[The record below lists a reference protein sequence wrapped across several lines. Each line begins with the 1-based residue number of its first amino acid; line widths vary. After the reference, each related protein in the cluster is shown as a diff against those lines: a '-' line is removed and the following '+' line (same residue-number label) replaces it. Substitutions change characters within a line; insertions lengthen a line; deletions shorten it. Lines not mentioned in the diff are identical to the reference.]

1 MIACGRDV
9 VSFIQYEV
17 GMPTPSAL
25 IAIPV
30 SIVLGQIRRFMPAE
44 GLTLRE
50 LLERLGER
58 GLLIF
63 CMILTVPFLLPVS
76 IPGSSLPFGLIIAL
90 NAIGIITHRPPWLPD
105 RLMSR
110 RLSAEHLGT
119 VLEKGER
126 VFKRL
131 ERLIH
136 PRLLPITH
144 GPTLGR
150 FNGLLL
156 AFSGIL
162 LMSPLPLPLSNTLPA
177 YGALFLAAGTLERDG
192 YAILAGYVMVL
203 LTIIYIGGVAVLGGV
218 GTQALFAVP

>member
-1 MIACGRDV
+1 
-9 VSFIQYEV
+9 
-17 GMPTPSAL
+17 MPTPSSLFAT
-25 IAIPV
+25 PV
-30 SIVLGQIRRFMPAE
+30 STVLGQIRRLMPAE

-63 CMILTVPFLLPVS
+63 CMILTVPFLLPIS

-90 NAIGIITHRPPWLPD
+90 NAIGIITHRPPWLPN

-126 VFKRL
+126 LFKRL

-156 AFSGIL
+156 ALSGIL

-177 YGALFLAAGTLERDG
+177 YGALFLSAGTLERDG
-192 YAILAGYVMVL
+192 YAILAGYAMFL
-203 LTIIYIGGVAVLGGV
+203 LTIVYFGGVAVLGGV
-218 GTQALFAVP
+218 GTQALFAVL